1 MSLPTAIERLNAHLI
16 GFVRAYTFQ
25 LARRIEPQLPSEAA
39 DAPGH
44 QAALQAAR
52 AIVRTARDK
61 LDVRRML
68 AALEKHLAG
77 LGRDDSEP
85 FRRLLA
91 ELGDAR
97 HQTASQAVEP
107 TPAAAEPVVAPAA
120 VEPAAVEP
128 PAAAAVAPAAV
139 HAEPD
144 STEPASAAPA
154 VAAEAPA
161 AAAEAPAATGVT
173 AASGH
178 GESASEAPASSIEVE
193 ATPVAEPVAKP
204 AVAAASEESNEPSG
218 AQPGDAVP

>member
-1 MSLPTAIERLNAHLI
+1 MSLPTTIERLNAHLI

-85 FRRLLA
+85 FQRLLA

-97 HQTASQAVEP
+97 HQTASQAAEP
-107 TPAAAEPVVAPAA
+107 TPAAAEPAEAPAA
-120 VEPAAVEP
+120 IEPAAVEP
-128 PAAAAVAPAAV
+128 PAAAAIAPAVV
-139 HAEPD
+139 HAEPV
-144 STEPASAAPA
+144 STEPASAEPK
-154 VAAEAPA
+154 
-161 AAAEAPAATGVT
+161 AAAEAPAATEVT
-173 AASGH
+173 AVGH
-178 GESASEAPASSIEVE
+178 GESASEASASNSEVE
-193 ATPVAEPVAKP
+193 AAPVSEPVAEP
-204 AVAAASEESNEPSG
+204 AVAAASAESHEPSG
-218 AQPGDAVP
+218 APPSDAAP